1 MAASESI
8 SEVTGALTRHTCDS
22 ARSGYTEPAAA
33 PIAHWMGCRPPVLLT
48 VRGRGVIVARVGR
61 VSGHVVLPPS
71 QYVASLARKRMAA
84 SALFRDEAGRVLL
97 VEPTYK
103 PVWDLPGGAVEAEES
118 PHAACRR
125 EVREE
130 L

>member
-1 MAASESI
+1 LFFLLI
-8 SEVTGALTRHTCDS
+8 STWR
-22 ARSGYTEPAAA
+22 R
-33 PIAHWMGCRPPVLLT
+33 WR
-48 VRGRGVIVARVGR
+48 
-61 VSGHVVLPPS
+61 
-71 QYVASLARKRMAA
+71 A

-130 L
+130 LAWTGRRGGCWRWTGCRHGLVTA